1 MNIKKNGVKMRFHKD
16 IEPEE
21 KEKLEKIVELIKNCV
36 EKNNYKYTEQLG
48 NRQRTTDLLGE
59 KIYKVEFGIA
69 GDETTYLI
77 TLTKLNI

>member
-1 MNIKKNGVKMRFHKD
+1 MNIKKNGVKMSFHKD
-16 IEPEE
+16 KEPEE
-21 KEKLEKIVELIKNCV
+21 KEKLENIVELIKNSV

-69 GDETTYLI
+69 GDDTTYLI